1 VAWETLYENANNV
14 ILSPAGNATAA
25 VVQVK
30 SLAQAD
36 IATFQDGIFSVA
48 VNGEAWDSIFVNCW
62 NPAFDAAG
70 KRVATTVR
78 TNLYDYTIAVD
89 GKPWA
94 GTTAALGV
102 RSSTRPRVRSPRRSA
117 RPEPGAWPL
126 TTSWPGIPSSPSS
139 GIRPTPDGSKLAAI
153 VAPSFGA
160 FTVAVDGTPWAA
172 TFPVVTDLVISA
184 TGGHVAA
191 LGSNDNTAFAVL
203 CDGKVWGGRYDMAWK
218 PVFSADG
225 AHLAVNVERGGVHTV
240 VCDGKAYP
248 KSFEKCF
255 APAFSPDGTKVLIRG
270 IEGGKAY
277 RIVAPLEAFTG

>member
-1 VAWETLYENANNV
+1 VGRHLRLRWGPVFNPATGQVAAPV
-14 ILSPAGNATAA
+14 RKAGAWGMAIDD
-25 VVQVK
+25 VM
-30 SLAQAD
+30 
-36 IATFQDGIFSVA
+36 
-48 VNGEAWDSIFVNCW
+48 AWDPKFAQLW
-62 NPAFDAAG
+62 HQAYA
-70 KRVATTVR
+70 
-78 TNLYDYTIAVD
+78 
-89 GKPWA
+89 
-94 GTTAALGV
+94 
-102 RSSTRPRVRSPRRSA
+102 
-117 RPEPGAWPL
+117 
-126 TTSWPGIPSSPSS
+126 
-139 GIRPTPDGSKLAAI
+139 PDGSRLAAI

-218 PVFSADG
+218 PVFRPMAPIG
-225 AHLAVNVERGGVHTV
+225 RERGRGGVHTV

-270 IEGGKAY
+270 IEGGR
-277 RIVAPLEAFTG
+277 RIGSWPRWKPSHG